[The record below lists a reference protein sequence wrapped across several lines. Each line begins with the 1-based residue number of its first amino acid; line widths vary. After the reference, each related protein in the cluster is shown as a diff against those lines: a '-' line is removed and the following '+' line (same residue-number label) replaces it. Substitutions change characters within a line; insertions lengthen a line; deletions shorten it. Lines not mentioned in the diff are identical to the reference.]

1 MKRKLLTPGPVEVP
15 DIVTNA
21 ISQPV
26 IPHRSTAFESFY
38 SNLLKD
44 LTYFFQTSHHTCCL
58 IGSGT
63 YGVEIAM
70 YSLYHSGDEVI
81 VISIGK
87 FSQRWV
93 DYGKQ
98 LGLNVIEINK
108 PWGETVTPMEISS
121 IVREHPQCKGIVLTH
136 CETSTGVLLDLE
148 EMIWEIRNVKED
160 LLICVD
166 AITSVGAV
174 PFYFDSWDVD
184 CAIVASQKSLMNPAG
199 VCAFA
204 LSERAVRGLTETH
217 HSDFRNLYNYLS
229 FARKGSYPYTP
240 PVQLLYGIQASLTY
254 FRQME
259 LPRLWNQV
267 HIKAIT
273 FREGLKEIGGELF
286 GTDYSSS
293 LTAFYFP
300 KQDMSMIKMRLEKK
314 YNIFISGGQG
324 HLKGNILRISHMG
337 MSTHEDMKE
346 VVDRLK
352 QVIQD

>member
-1 MKRKLLTPGPVEVP
+1 MTPGPVEVP
-15 DIVTNA
+15 DFVTDA

-26 IPHRSTAFESFY
+26 IPHRSIVFESFY
-38 SNLLKD
+38 SKLLDD
-44 LTYFFQTSHHTCCL
+44 LKYFFQTSNHTCCM

-63 YGVEIAM
+63 YGVENAM
-70 YSLYHSGDEVI
+70 YSLFHSGNEVI
-81 VISIGK
+81 VVAMGK
-87 FSQRWV
+87 FSQRWI
-93 DYGKQ
+93 DYSKQ

-108 PWGETVTPMEISS
+108 PWGETVSPEEISS
-121 IVREHPQCKGIVLTH
+121 IVKEHPYSKGIVLTH

-148 EMIWEIRNVKED
+148 EIIWEIKSIRKD
-160 LLICVD
+160 MLICVD

-204 LSERAVRGLTETH
+204 LSERAVRSFKQTH

-229 FARKGSYPYTP
+229 LAQRGSYPYTP

-259 LPRLWNQV
+259 LPQIWNQV
-267 HIKAIT
+267 HIKAKT
-273 FREGLKEIGGELF
+273 FRKGLQEIGGELF
-286 GTDYSSS
+286 GTDHSAS

-300 KQDMSMIKMRLEKK
+300 QQEMNLIKTRLEKK
-314 YNIFISGGQG
+314 YNIFVSGGQG
-324 HLKGNILRISHMG
+324 HLKGKILRISHMG
-337 MSTHEDMKE
+337 MSTKEDMQE
-346 VVDRLK
+346 VVDLLK
-352 QVIQD
+352 PNLQD